1 MPPTSA
7 QQALDAGP
15 LLTSRDLL
23 ETFPFAL
30 VLAGVVVGAVSFVLA
45 SPVLACGLALTCL
58 STPSIPGR
66 PHEL

>member
-1 MPPTSA
+1 MPSTSA

-23 ETFPFAL
+23 ETFAFAL

-45 SPVLACGLALTCL
+45 SPVFA
-58 STPSIPGR
+58 
-66 PHEL
+66 